1 MRLARGVGT
10 ARRVVVWA
18 RVDSCRGE
26 GRGELRWWVWQGRAD
41 AWAPGRQ
48 CRVRVSACMWVGA
61 GMRAERA
68 QRAAAGAAACQQ
80 RLQLVTGKSV
90 GIRLVHDISSLT
102 PPPATGKTQAGKWR
116 VAHSV
121 CTAAACAEQRC
132 RWCRRQRHS
141 KESSKGAGAR
151 GTGWGFGRHQ
161 IELIGLSTRGDRP
174 LVPSDRD
181 N

>member
-121 CTAAACAEQRC
+121 CTAAA
-132 RWCRRQRHS
+132 
-141 KESSKGAGAR
+141 GAGCWNACGAVGAMQGR
-151 GTGWGFGRHQ
+151 QLAGLGWQLWFSDIQGR
-161 IELIGLSTRGDRP
+161 
-174 LVPSDRD
+174 
-181 N
+181 